1 MDQVHLIRLY
11 YYGQSKSLAEISR
24 IMGLDWRTVR
34 KYVDQEDFNP
44 PSPKPASE
52 IQFCPKLDPYKPLI
66 DQWLSDDKKA
76 PRKQRH
82 TAKRVF
88 SRLMKEVD
96 GFDCSYRLVAEYV
109 SARKK
114 ELNLSRQEG
123 YIPLS
128 HCAGEAQGDFGT
140 ATFFENG
147 KEMTGK

>member
-11 YYGQSKSLAEISR
+11 YYGQSKSLSEISR

-44 PSPKPASE
+44 PSPKLESE

-88 SRLMKEVD
+88 NRLTKEAE
-96 GFDCSYRLVAEYV
+96 GFDC
-109 SARKK
+109 
-114 ELNLSRQEG
+114 NN
-123 YIPLS
+123 IHFHP
-128 HCAGEAQGDFGT
+128 
-140 ATFFENG
+140 ATFWKKYLQKTIHSLQSFFHSRRLYYLHVLFINVN
-147 KEMTGK
+147 